1 MKRVLVLCGLAAFLV
16 IVAGPAG
23 GVPNPA
29 LIRLPKQAPPPSG
42 AVVFRDVDLG
52 TGLTECPQAGLSSD
66 QPQPLDR
73 RTKDLVERFSSTSSD
88 VRANQDYSCFP
99 QNETSIA
106 VNPRNPLRNIVAGA
120 NEYRTLSRSGFYSST
135 DGGKSWYDG
144 ELPPPSLGANPEILD
159 ASGDPALAFDRDG
172 VVYYATIN
180 FNRSDDTNTVTV
192 QRSTNGGFTWS
203 RACVPIP
210 GPAASPNSARCG
222 GTGDPRA
229 AGDGVVIYDE
239 DPDESG
245 PIAVNFHD
253 KEFIAVG
260 PRPAGVTPTCYTPV
274 TRTPTA
280 CNPAIVGSDRIY
292 VTWTLFEVA
301 ETDCTAGVQPPCFE
315 TSGVR
320 ILESHSDDQARSWS
334 PPQTI
339 NGSAPFCIAFFADSD
354 ECDASQASVPTV
366 NPATGHVFV
375 AFENFNTPDE
385 NQYVV
390 VRSRDGGSTWE
401 DPLFVGSLYD
411 VNFPTA
417 GVNRLDCS
425 TRGQQGGRDVL
436 TNSCF
441 RVPSFGNI
449 VVDKRGGAFADD
461 LYVVYGDNRNGTRVS
476 SNSDVFLF
484 KSTDGGLTWIGPTR
498 VNNDA
503 STTPANRDCGRGG
516 RPACPTGVH
525 TGNDQWWPWVD
536 MGENG
541 ELNVVFYDRRLDTT
555 SVEHEWGSF
564 SRQRPGNYLVWLWGA
579 QCTVTTADSREC
591 TAPSADLSGQPTAP
605 VNPGPAD
612 DVDTQTSSPIANF
625 PVSDV
630 PSNFDYSFRAGIFA
644 GDYNSVAVGGS
655 QAFTVWTDARNGR
668 SSGGPA
674 GGPVSSLPSEPG
686 RNPICEQSDLFF
698 DSYGAA
704 GGGGAGPGATPNDSF
719 FLVALCPRD
728 ALDPSY
734 HVQGN

>member
-1 MKRVLVLCGLAAFLV
+1 
-16 IVAGPAG
+16 
-23 GVPNPA
+23 
-29 LIRLPKQAPPPSG
+29 
-42 AVVFRDVDLG
+42 
-52 TGLTECPQAGLSSD
+52 
-66 QPQPLDR
+66 
-73 RTKDLVERFSSTSSD
+73 
-88 VRANQDYSCFP
+88 
-99 QNETSIA
+99 
-106 VNPRNPLRNIVAGA
+106 
-120 NEYRTLSRSGFYSST
+120 
-135 DGGKSWYDG
+135 
-144 ELPPPSLGANPEILD
+144 
-159 ASGDPALAFDRDG
+159 
-172 VVYYATIN
+172 
-180 FNRSDDTNTVTV
+180 
-192 QRSTNGGFTWS
+192 
-203 RACVPIP
+203 
-210 GPAASPNSARCG
+210 
-222 GTGDPRA
+222 
-229 AGDGVVIYDE
+229 
-239 DPDESG
+239 
-245 PIAVNFHD
+245 
-253 KEFIAVG
+253 
-260 PRPAGVTPTCYTPV
+260 
-274 TRTPTA
+274 
-280 CNPAIVGSDRIY
+280 
-292 VTWTLFEVA
+292 
-301 ETDCTAGVQPPCFE
+301 
-315 TSGVR
+315 
-320 ILESHSDDQARSWS
+320 
-334 PPQTI
+334 
-339 NGSAPFCIAFFADSD
+339 
-354 ECDASQASVPTV
+354 
-366 NPATGHVFV
+366 
-375 AFENFNTPDE
+375 
-385 NQYVV
+385 
-390 VRSRDGGSTWE
+390 
-401 DPLFVGSLYD
+401 
-411 VNFPTA
+411 
-417 GVNRLDCS
+417 
-425 TRGQQGGRDVL
+425 VL

-698 DSYGAA
+698 DSYGSA
-704 GGGGAGPGATPNDSF
+704 GGAGAGPGATPNDSF